1 MSSWIAYA
9 MPPMDHGW
17 SFLPTVEATAVDIA
31 SREAAFMARGGAA
44 KGILGQE
51 ISIASFLS
59 DWEDAKA
66 AAAGNGWEGDFRHDP
81 VVIWLPNESGFEY
94 AFAFKQDNNGT
105 SFIVSRRAI
114 PWLEQ

>member
-1 MSSWIAYA
+1 
-9 MPPMDHGW
+9 MDHGW

-66 AAAGNGWEGDFRHDP
+66 AAAGSNWEGDFRHDP
-81 VVIWLPNESGFEY
+81 VVIWLPTESGFEY
-94 AFAFKQDNNGT
+94 PLSTKC
-105 SFIVSRRAI
+105 
-114 PWLEQ
+114 E